1 MASDNGL
8 SPCRGQAIIWNNA
21 GILSF
26 GLLGT
31 NFSEILIEI
40 LTFSFKKM
48 CLKVSSAKWWPFCHG
63 LNVLNI
69 KNHWKTNLVQQP
81 VTTEIHCY
89 FNHFVDVHCRNFIL
103 FKCAPNAGLSGDW
116 SKLYHVKPL
125 IFFSFLNFRIT
136 QQKLYLFICHGISWH
151 FVLNFRMG

>member
-1 MASDNGL
+1 MVELPLTHWGRATHICVSELTIMASDNGL
-8 SPCRGQAIIWNNA
+8 SPGRRQAIIWNNA

-48 CLKVSSAKWWPFCHG
+48 RLKVSSAKWWPFCHG
-63 LNVLNI
+63 LNVLNN

-89 FNHFVDVHCRNFIL
+89 FNHFVDVHCRDFIL
-103 FKCAPNAGLSGDW
+103 FKCAPNAGLSIG
-116 SKLYHVKPL
+116 P
-125 IFFSFLNFRIT
+125 NCT
-136 QQKLYLFICHGISWH
+136 
-151 FVLNFRMG
+151 M